1 MNYQTRAWTRRQTLW
16 LITGLSSSLT
26 LHACSQ
32 QAQNLTLST
41 SPNQATEAVSTT
53 KSNSATSGSTLWIGY
68 TPLYIALE
76 KGFFQEAG
84 LKLDYKDFSSSP
96 DAQAAFGAGR
106 LDGQSLV
113 TSEAVLLQS
122 KGVDY
127 RIILAADN
135 SLGGDG
141 ILARNSIADI
151 KDFKGKQVAVEVG
164 GVSHFFLLQVL
175 KDAGLSEND
184 VKITNVTPDAA
195 ATAYQAGRTD
205 IAVTYSPFLQK
216 ANAAQKDGRIIF
228 DTSKMPTA
236 IVDVY
241 LFSTKFI
248 EANPEATQ
256 GFVKGIFKAMD
267 FMKTNRQEALAIA
280 GKRLQLSKEEV
291 EEQLK
296 GVRLIDLPT
305 NLKMLNEPQS
315 DIYLLNHMKE
325 ISEFL
330 LEQKQISQAP
340 DIAKVLEPKFLK
352 KAEV

>member
-1 MNYQTRAWTRRQTLW
+1 MNYKTRAWTRRQTLW

-26 LHACSQ
+26 LHSCSQ
-32 QAQNLTLST
+32 QSQST
-41 SPNQATEAVSTT
+41 ASNSTNQTTEAVST

-113 TSEAVLLQS
+113 TSEAVLLRS

-175 KDAGLSEND
+175 K
-184 VKITNVTPDAA
+184 V
-195 ATAYQAGRTD
+195 
-205 IAVTYSPFLQK
+205 
-216 ANAAQKDGRIIF
+216 
-228 DTSKMPTA
+228 
-236 IVDVY
+236 
-241 LFSTKFI
+241 
-248 EANPEATQ
+248 
-256 GFVKGIFKAMD
+256 
-267 FMKTNRQEALAIA
+267 LA
-280 GKRLQLSKEEV
+280 
-291 EEQLK
+291 
-296 GVRLIDLPT
+296 
-305 NLKMLNEPQS
+305 
-315 DIYLLNHMKE
+315 
-325 ISEFL
+325 
-330 LEQKQISQAP
+330 
-340 DIAKVLEPKFLK
+340 
-352 KAEV
+352 